1 MRLRLATTN
10 VQFMVSRLATPKVER
25 DSGKQRADRTT
36 GELLYAFQ
44 VMALDETGGEVL
56 AVTVSGEPRLMVGQ
70 QVRLEG
76 LIAIPW
82 SQGDRS
88 GVAFR
93 CDRVVAADATRP
105 PVSAAKPAA

>member
-1 MRLRLATTN
+1 MKLRVETTQ
-10 VQFMVSRLATPKVER
+10 VQFIVSRLATPKVER

-36 GELLYAFQ
+36 GELLFQFQ
-44 VMALDETGGEVL
+44 VMALDDTGGEVL
-56 AVTVSGEPRLMVGQ
+56 NVSVCGEPKLTVGQ
-70 QVRLEG
+70 QVRFDG

-82 SQGDRS
+82 SQGERS

-93 CDRVVAADATRP
+93 CERVVPAEGAR

>member
-1 MRLRLATTN
+1 MQLRVDTTG
-10 VQFMVSRLATPKVER
+10 VQFTVSLLPTPKVDRE
-25 DSGKQRADRTT
+25 SGQQRADRRT
-36 GELLYAFQ
+36 GALQFQFQ
-44 VMALDETGGEVL
+44 VLALDDTGGQVL
-56 AVTVSGEPRLMVGQ
+56 NVAVGGEPALTIGQ

-82 SQGDRS
+82 SQGERS

-93 CDRVVAADATRP
+93 CERVVPAEAAR